1 MVHLYYSE
9 FFNIIFL
16 ILITVS
22 DVGGTYIIIFVVQ
35 IIHILFLFYKLGNLG
50 LEKLSKDLLKVTCLS
65 GKTVIKIRAQ
75 ISQLIVQLVLFLLYY
90 F

>member
-35 IIHILFLFYKLGNLG
+35 IIHMLFLFYKLGNR
-50 LEKLSKDLLKVTCLS
+50 
-65 GKTVIKIRAQ
+65 IREAK
-75 ISQLIVQLVLFLLYY
+75 
-90 F
+90 